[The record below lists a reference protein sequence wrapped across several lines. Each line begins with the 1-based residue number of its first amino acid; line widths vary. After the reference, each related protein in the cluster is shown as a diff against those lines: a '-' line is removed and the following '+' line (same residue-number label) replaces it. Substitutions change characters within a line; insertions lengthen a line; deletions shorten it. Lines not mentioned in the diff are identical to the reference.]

1 MNRSRGAAALGLVLV
16 WLGASCASARLPKDM
31 DPESK
36 DFISKVRY
44 IITGEERK
52 AFLALPAGDRKAF
65 IEDFWARR
73 DPNPATPVNEYKEEF
88 YRRIAVANRLFSG
101 GGSPGWL
108 QDRGR
113 VYVTL
118 GPPDNRITYPRGVT
132 FYGVPTEIW
141 LYGFFPIYFI
151 DDRWVDDYRLE
162 PDSAAQIAV
171 ISAAQVDWNSPGRK
185 MAGAP
190 AKELAAEVEFSAA
203 KGPAA
208 DAVLKV
214 SLPYRMI
221 WLKAEGET
229 LRASL
234 DLSLVV
240 LDKGGTKVW
249 EFAKTYPI
257 EVAAGARKD
266 KLAKDFVAEVTAPL
280 APGSYTAVIALTNSN
295 GGGRSEIRKDFEI

>member
-1 MNRSRGAAALGLVLV
+1 MKRSRGAAALGLVLV
-16 WLGASCASARLPKDM
+16 WLAASCASARLPKDM
-31 DPESK
+31 DPESRE
-36 DFISKVRY
+36 FISKVRY
-44 IITGEERK
+44 IITPAERK
-52 AFLALPAGDRKAF
+52 AFLALPAADRKAF

-73 DPNPATPVNEYKEEF
+73 DPNPATAVNEYKEEF
-88 YRRIAVANRLFSG
+88 FKRIAEATHLFSG

-151 DDRWVDDYRLE
+151 DDRWVDDYRLD

-171 ISAAQVDWNSPGRK
+171 ISAAQVDWNTPARK
-185 MAGAP
+185 MSGAP
-190 AKELAAEVEFSAA
+190 AKEIAAEVEFSAA
-203 KGPAA
+203 KGSGG

-221 WLKAEGET
+221 WLKADGDT

-234 DLSLVV
+234 ELNLVV
-240 LDKGGTKVW
+240 LDKGGAKVW
-249 EFAKTYPI
+249 ETTKTYPVEI
-257 EVAAGARKD
+257 TAGAGKG
-266 KLAKDFVAEVTAPL
+266 KLAKDFVAEVSAPL
-280 APGSYTAVIALTNSN
+280 APGEYTAVIALTNSN
-295 GGGRSEIRKDFEI
+295 GGGRSEVRKDFEI